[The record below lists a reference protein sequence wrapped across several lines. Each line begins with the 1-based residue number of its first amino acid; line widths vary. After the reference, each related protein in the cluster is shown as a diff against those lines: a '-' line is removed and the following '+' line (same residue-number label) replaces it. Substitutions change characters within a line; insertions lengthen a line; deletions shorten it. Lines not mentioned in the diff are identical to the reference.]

1 MLPYDL
7 TERAVLDL
15 QHARDW
21 YDGGNVDLGNRFV
34 DAVLAVIATAR
45 EHPQRFPVVRK
56 GIRGARCRRFPYRV
70 YYEVSRERVVVLAV
84 YHTARDPGLWD
95 NPDRE

>member
-15 QHARDW
+15 EHARAW
-21 YDGGNVDLGNRFV
+21 YDRGSVDLGNRFI

-45 EHPQRFPVVRK
+45 EHPDRFPVVRK
-56 GIRGARCRRFPYRV
+56 GVRGARCRRFPYRV
-70 YYEVSRERVVVLAV
+70 YYEPFADRIIVLAV
-84 YHTARDPGLWD
+84 YHTARDPRRWD
-95 NPDRE
+95 DLERE